1 MPIVNWG
8 ASSRNRMER
17 KYLKSKISFK
27 IPKISKMDPRQK
39 NHPPQSRNESTSPMD
54 QYYCTARNQ
63 NNGIGP
69 GFTPPWAHLPNLI
82 PIPGQHNHGG
92 PAPRKRKKIEEMGTS
107 VAEPRKY
114 YDNSPINFQNHLEK
128 CCEKYKSRI
137 TDLVLISSKEKSG
150 FQLQISK
157 LEKEISDL
165 KKSEIQISDLKNESE
180 IEIKDENESKSSLTE
195 TMNEKPPIQVN
206 HHHQE
211 EFKKI
216 SDCQEKFKNISY
228 QKIILESKISELESK
243 FANLQQT
250 LHVTDLQRY
259 QLKKTNSELTSKII
273 SLEKE
278 LSEIKNKSDLK
289 VVEMNVVDEG
299 IPKCP
304 ECILHKSQI
313 SNLESESTKL
323 QKNLNETVKEKN
335 ELIQTNIEVI
345 KKNVENEKDLQFIQ
359 NQIKQVMENGTGKKY
374 VCLLKI
380 GPFFIAVF
388 GKFSSF
394 LQKVF
399 WIFDDFF

>member
-63 NNGIGP
+63 NNGIGA

-82 PIPGQHNHGG
+82 PIPGQHCHGG
-92 PAPRKRKKIEEMGTS
+92 PAPRKRKKIEELGTS
-107 VAEPRKY
+107 VAEPSRKY
-114 YDNSPINFQNHLEK
+114 YDSPINFQNHLDK

-180 IEIKDENESKSSLTE
+180 IKIKDENESKSSLTE
-195 TMNEKPPIQVN
+195 SMNEKPHTQVN

-211 EFKKI
+211 EFKNV
-216 SDCQEKFKNISY
+216 SDCQEQFKNISY

-289 VVEMNVVDEG
+289 VDEG

-313 SNLESESTKL
+313 SNLERESTKL
-323 QKNLNETVKEKN
+323 QENLDETVEERN
-335 ELIQTNIEVI
+335 QLIQTNIEVI
-345 KKNVENEKDLQFIQ
+345 KKNVENEKDLQLIK
-359 NQIKQVMENGTGKKY
+359 NQIKQVMENCTGKKY
-374 VCLLKI
+374 V
-380 GPFFIAVF
+380 
-388 GKFSSF
+388 
-394 LQKVF
+394 
-399 WIFDDFF
+399 